1 MKRFTPQIGLLK
13 LKTFFVFTA
22 AWFVYAPVNAQQ
34 PCNAAPELNT
44 VLAKYHYLDIGQGSE
59 VSYDVFELFMKALDA
74 DGIYLL
80 KSEYDKLAKYKTTLY
95 NDGVACRFTAE
106 AVAVYKQA
114 LLRADS
120 LLAVVA
126 KEPADFKTKDTA
138 RYSKNDNPVYS
149 DNAAAQKKRWSRRL
163 RYYMLY
169 TQFSAGDIPAT
180 AEAFRKDLTKEEQK
194 LRERLIARERKKIK
208 RMLEPRDG
216 LQREI
221 DLKLLNAFVTRY
233 DPHTE
238 VFSTDALLQFKSA
251 LSPEQLTYGVAF
263 EEQEEGAM
271 VVSGLLPG
279 SPAWKSGLIHKG
291 DKLTGLKAK
300 SGQEIDL
307 SDYDEAALNDWLIAE
322 ALTERPVTLTLLQT
336 NQQTVTLTLEPEK
349 VKQDNT
355 VNSYI
360 LNGEKKVGYI
370 NLPSFYSDDENP
382 GALGC
387 ANDVARE
394 ITKLQEENID
404 GLILD
409 LRYNGGGSV
418 YEALGLAGIFIDEG
432 PLCISRERNGKP
444 GLLKDLNRGRIYG
457 GPLIILVNG
466 LSASASEILS
476 GALREYNR
484 ALIVGGT
491 TYGKGSGQLIVPL
504 DSSVAPKMASL
515 AAVNKVPDY
524 YIKLT
529 TEEFYHL
536 DNRTHQLKG
545 IVPDVKL
552 EEPYFMDDYR
562 EANYEFVLPC
572 DSVVKKVTFVP
583 LPALPVSNLRAKSS
597 ARTADGSAFAQLKL
611 LNDSIR
617 TLRAAPLPLT
627 PEGFYAYMKQYQQ
640 QLLRLGQLLDGAKPA
655 YKADNNA
662 YDKKLPEID
671 SNWNELNQQFLHD
684 LEKDIYIDEG
694 FRIMLNLITN

>member
-1 MKRFTPQIGLLK
+1 MKRITPKMSVRKRTPLL
-13 LKTFFVFTA
+13 VFA
-22 AWFVYAPVNAQQ
+22 AALFLQVQLNAQQ
-34 PCNAAPELNT
+34 PCNAAAELNA

-59 VSYDVFELFMKALDA
+59 VSYDVFEIFMSTLDA

-80 KSEYDKLAKYKTTLY
+80 KSEKEKLAKYKTTLY

-106 AVAVYKQA
+106 ALAVYQQA

-120 LLAVVA
+120 LLAVIA

-138 RYSKNDNPVYS
+138 RYSKSDSPVYS
-149 DNAAAQKKRWSRRL
+149 ENVVAQKKRWSRRL

-169 TQFSAGDIPAT
+169 TQFSSGEMPAGP
-180 AEAFRKDLTKEEQK
+180 EAFRKAIVKDEQQ
-194 LRERLIARERKKIK
+194 LRERLTARERKKIK
-208 RMLEPRDG
+208 RMLEPRGG

-221 DLKLLNAFVTRY
+221 ELKLLNAFVTRY

-251 LSPEQLTYGVAF
+251 LSPEQFTYGVAF
-263 EEQEEGAM
+263 EEQEEGAL

-279 SPAWKSGLIHKG
+279 SPAWKSGRIHKG
-291 DKLTGLKAK
+291 DKITGLKAR

-307 SDYDEAALNDWLIAE
+307 TEYDETALNEWLIAE
-322 ALTERPVTLTLLQT
+322 ALTERPVTMTLLQT

-360 LNGEKKVGYI
+360 LNGENKIGYI
-370 NLPSFYSDDENP
+370 SLPSFYSDDENP

-457 GPLIILVNG
+457 GPLLILVNG

-504 DSSVAPKMASL
+504 DSSVAPKMAGM
-515 AAVNKVPDY
+515 AAGNKVPDY

-545 IVPDVKL
+545 IEPDVKL
-552 EEPYFMDDYR
+552 EEPYFMADYR
-562 EANYEFVLPC
+562 ESNYEFVLPC

-583 LPALPVSNLRAKSS
+583 QAPLPVSNLRAKSS
-597 ARTADGSAFAQLKL
+597 ARTANGSAFAQLKL

-617 TLRAAPLPLT
+617 TLRDAPLPLY
-627 PEGFYAYMKQYQQ
+627 PEGFYTYMKQYQQ
-640 QLLRLGQLLDGAKPA
+640 QLVRLGELMDGAKAA

-671 SNWNELNQQFLHD
+671 SNWSELNQQFLRD
-684 LEKDIYIDEG
+684 LEKDIYIEES
-694 FRIMLNLITN
+694 FRIILNLITN